1 MSFAYFSTFAI
12 WERRLVNR
20 LLTRKYRA
28 ITRLDCHSTIST
40 SFYCSLMTIYD
51 IYLILKRIANRIIY
65 YPSAIITEHFKI
77 TDFLRKII
85 NQERILIKKSRNL
98 AKVGKFFIRK
108 VWKNYD
114 RLFLLRNFEQNPK
127 KNSSAVFCQGI
138 LMF

>member
-1 MSFAYFSTFAI
+1 
-12 WERRLVNR
+12 
-20 LLTRKYRA
+20 
-28 ITRLDCHSTIST
+28 
-40 SFYCSLMTIYD
+40 MTIYD